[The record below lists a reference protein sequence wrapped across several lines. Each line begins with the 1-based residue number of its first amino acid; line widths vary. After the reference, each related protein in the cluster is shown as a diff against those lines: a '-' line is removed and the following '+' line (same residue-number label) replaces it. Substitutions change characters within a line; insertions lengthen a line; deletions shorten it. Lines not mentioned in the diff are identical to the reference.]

1 MQKIYYFLG
10 NHFLKFCM
18 ILARI
23 PGFWRLLAWLFG
35 FFLWI
40 FSYRKKIVQKNLDIA
55 FGNSL
60 SRQQKEKIRRQCI
73 FSWAMSVVFFSV
85 YLVAYLFFPLP

>member
-40 FSYRKKIVQKNLDIA
+40 FSYRKKSFENRSKK
-55 FGNSL
+55 FGHSFW
-60 SRQQKEKIRRQCI
+60 K
-73 FSWAMSVVFFSV
+73 
-85 YLVAYLFFPLP
+85 

>member
-23 PGFWRLLAWLFG
+23 PGFWRNFT
-35 FFLWI
+35 
-40 FSYRKKIVQKNLDIA
+40 SHKIGTEKNGKLHRA
-55 FGNSL
+55 
-60 SRQQKEKIRRQCI
+60 
-73 FSWAMSVVFFSV
+73 
-85 YLVAYLFFPLP
+85 